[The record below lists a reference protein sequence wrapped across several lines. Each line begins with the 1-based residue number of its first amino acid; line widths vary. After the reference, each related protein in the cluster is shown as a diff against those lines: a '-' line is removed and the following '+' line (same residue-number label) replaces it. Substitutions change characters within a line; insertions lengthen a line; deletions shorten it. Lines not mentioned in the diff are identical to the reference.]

1 MNIAKNKAKTVET
14 PSIVSITWHRFS
26 LIMAVVSDAT
36 ARIISTLFYFTLL
49 VPFGLA
55 SRLFSDA
62 LNRNG
67 TATWH
72 DREPVPT
79 DVESA
84 RLQG

>member
-1 MNIAKNKAKTVET
+1 MEKPKKVGTPTVFGLA
-14 PSIVSITWHRFS
+14 WHRYS
-26 LIMAVVSDAT
+26 IIMSVVSDAS
-36 ARIISTLFYFTLL
+36 ARIISTLFYFTVV
-49 VPFGLA
+49 VPFGIA

-62 LNRNG
+62 LDRNG